1 MEFHPQASTSKG
13 LDSILQ
19 QLEKRKKLSILDK
32 SRKVMVHAV
41 QDAVPAGL
49 GMVKMRGYQSIHLSL
64 LAYFNCNNCGLIFR
78 CIITYFLPR
87 PYCCMQDWGEF
98 KDEAGVT
105 EELEEYKKSGD
116 RYTERVDFLQRAD
129 VREYERERD
138 AKLAAAGNRKRPMIE
153 D

>member
-1 MEFHPQASTSKG
+1 
-13 LDSILQ
+13 
-19 QLEKRKKLSILDK
+19 
-32 SRKVMVHAV
+32 
-41 QDAVPAGL
+41 
-49 GMVKMRGYQSIHLSL
+49 
-64 LAYFNCNNCGLIFR
+64 
-78 CIITYFLPR
+78 
-87 PYCCMQDWGEF
+87 MQDWGEF